1 MVEQIKETKQVV
13 AETVV
18 AKITKCDVC
27 GKIICDSRHVHDI
40 LRDKVQDHYELSEW
54 HNDWGNDSVDSIETF
69 DICSK
74 ECLRKKFEAYVEE
87 SSGGQN
93 TMHFEVDHSW
103 NYMRKDNGSD

>member
-18 AKITKCDVC
+18 AEIIKCDIC
-27 GKIICDSRHVHDI
+27 GKIICDSRYEKMFGKI
-40 LRDKVQDHYELSEW
+40 QDHYLLTTG
-54 HNDWGNDSVDSIETF
+54 HHDWGNDSCESIETF